1 MGFRED
7 FTGAPQRAYGDYLAN
22 RFWLKKQKTHVTD
35 TFKRGVLAVT
45 HVRSDTPTPQPTQS
59 IGYDDAYLVALQL
72 REVSDHELWED
83 ARPIKVDAFAEKS
96 TNFYDLRRDPVAFVR
111 QPFHSLQ
118 FYMPRAVLGEIARRN
133 GYRFQGDLT
142 CPCGVSRADPV
153 IHHIGA
159 ALVPALEQ
167 GGAIEGLFLDH
178 ILQAVALHVVGA
190 YGEAARTGGRASGG
204 LASWQERRAKEMM
217 QAACMR
223 IFPCNSLPMPA
234 GYRCRTSR
242 APSGNRPRPHRIAG
256 CGPGV
261 WKRRWRCSCRPATA
275 YRTSPPPAAMQTKAI
290 SHAPLPSMP
299 APAPGNGA
307 GRTPRVANSYSA
319 AGLCR

>member
-190 YGEAARTGGRASGG
+190 YGEAARTGGRARGG

-217 QAACMR
+217 QAALHAD
-223 IFPCNSLPMPA
+223 ISLQQLA
-234 GYRCRTSR
+234 DACGFSVSHFTRAFRQSAKTS
-242 APSGNRPRPHRIAG
+242 PHRWLRARRLEKAMALLLQTGDSLSDIAAACG
-256 CGPGV
+256 YADQSHFTRAFTKHAGAGPGQ
-261 WKRRWRCSCRPATA
+261 WRRQNASRR
-275 YRTSPPPAAMQTKAI
+275 
-290 SHAPLPSMP
+290 
-299 APAPGNGA
+299 
-307 GRTPRVANSYSA
+307 
-319 AGLCR
+319 